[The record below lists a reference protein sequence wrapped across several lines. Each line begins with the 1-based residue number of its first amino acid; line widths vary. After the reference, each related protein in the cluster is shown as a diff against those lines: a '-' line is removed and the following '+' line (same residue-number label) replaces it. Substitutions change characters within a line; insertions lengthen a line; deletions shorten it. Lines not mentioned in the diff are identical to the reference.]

1 MTPKVRFYS
10 DDMEYKWQIKIE
22 TVMQWALDMAEDFAK
37 KYKDNSL
44 TFDADNRYRAMEFL
58 HYELLQLV
66 SDKILLSVP
75 DHL

>member
-1 MTPKVRFYS
+1 MKS
-10 DDMEYKWQIKIE
+10 DRR
-22 TVMQWALDMAEDFAK
+22 ALDMAEDFAK

-58 HYELLQLV
+58 HYELLQPV
-66 SDKILLSVP
+66 SDKILLSFP